1 MFLRN
6 LTIAASLLVGA
17 GSASALSPGVGEV
30 VTNSSITTAYGQ
42 TLSIADLRG
51 EVVVL
56 TYWASDCAVCQE
68 QMKALDFYHRQ
79 RPNVGLKMF
88 AVSADGMSSQ
98 QLRKAFKNQSVY
110 PLSSIQGPFEPM
122 GALPTTYVID
132 RRGQVRYAAAGAL
145 GIDEL
150 NQLLVPLLRQ
160 PQP

>member
-1 MFLRN
+1 MELRN
-6 LTIAASLLVGA
+6 LAIAASLLVAA
-17 GSASALSPGVGEV
+17 GPAAALGPGVGEV
-30 VTNSSITTAYGQ
+30 VTNSSFTTAYGQ
-42 TLSIADLRG
+42 TLRIADLRG

-56 TYWASDCAVCQE
+56 TYWASDCSVCHQ
-68 QMKALDFYHRQ
+68 QVKALDFYHRQ

-88 AVSADGMSSQ
+88 AVSADGLSSR
-98 QLRKAFKNQSVY
+98 QLQRAFKDQTIY
-110 PLSSIQGPFEPM
+110 PLSSIEGPFEPM

-150 NQLLVPLLRQ
+150 NQVLVPLLRQ